1 MKLRDRLF
9 CLRLVNCG
17 KSIDQVSIW
26 HLRLRLILS
35 FVLLF
40 LSLTRVKEFLF
51 SFQVQVFAS
60 LILHFR
66 TSVTRHLCLMGH
78 RGSFWWIQLHFL
90 ASLALHKVQ
99 QAPLWV
105 GRWHR
110 PSRDTSWILPSF
122 TQLFGLTYL
131 FIWMLKLK
139 IKLYNYLIN
148 QTICIDDSIVSKIF
162 PWRKFHL

>member
-1 MKLRDRLF
+1 MKRRDRF
-9 CLRLVNCG
+9 YCLRLMKCSL
-17 KSIDQVSIW
+17 SIDHGSIW
-26 HLRLRLILS
+26 HLRLRLLLII
-35 FVLLF
+35 VLLF

-66 TSVTRHLCLMGH
+66 TSVTRHLCLMG
-78 RGSFWWIQLHFL
+78 RQGSFWWIQLHFL
-90 ASLALHKVQ
+90 ASLVLHKVQ
-99 QAPLWV
+99 QALLWV
-105 GRWHR
+105 GRSHR
-110 PSRDTSWILPSF
+110 PSPDTSWILLSF

-148 QTICIDDSIVSKIF
+148 LFFIYSWI
-162 PWRKFHL
+162 